1 MIFVIWKT
9 FGNLLKTYMKLNL
22 LILGK
27 GYVSNHLFNHLKN
40 DFNVIIQSA
49 KEMDYHNANTL
60 HKFLLNNDI
69 DTVINCSGFTGR
81 PNIDEAEKKK
91 ELCWDLNTTSPLR
104 VNAICN
110 TRNINYLHIS
120 SGCVYDGYEKVWSEE
135 DSPNYGLFCNRA
147 SFYSKSKHAFENLS
161 KTMDNIILRV
171 RMPFHYESSGRN
183 YLNKIR
189 QYNDLINF
197 RNSKTYIPDFC
208 EFVRN
213 LLIKKVGKW
222 KGQNIYNVINPGA
235 LTTQEVCDI
244 MKEYGFHNDNWKFV
258 YLADLPIATGRS
270 NCVLDGSKSKEI
282 YEMRFEKDVMKECFN
297 KMLEKQAEDKRIK
310 QEIEEKYAREY

>member
-1 MIFVIWKT
+1 MS
-9 FGNLLKTYMKLNL
+9 KLNL

-27 GYVSNHLFNHLKN
+27 GYVGNHLYNHLKS
-40 DFNVIIQSA
+40 DFNVIIKSA
-49 KEMDYHNANTL
+49 EELDYHKDYILN
-60 HKFLLNNDI
+60 KFLLNNTI

-81 PNIDEAEKKK
+81 PNIDEAEMKK
-91 ELCWDLNTTSPLR
+91 ELCWDLNTVSPLA
-104 VNAICN
+104 VNIVCN
-110 TRNINYLHIS
+110 LRDVNYLHVS

-135 DSPNYGLFCNRA
+135 DAPNYGLFCNRA

-161 KTMDNIILRV
+161 KSMDNVILRV

-189 QYNDLINF
+189 QYNNLINF

-208 EFVRN
+208 EFVKN
-213 LLIKKVGKW
+213 LLIKKTGKW
-222 KGQNIYNVINPGA
+222 KGQDIYNVINPEA

-244 MKEYGFHNDNWKFV
+244 MREYGFHNDNWKFV
-258 YLADLPIATGRS
+258 YLADLSIITGRS

-282 YEMRFEKDVMKECFN
+282 YEMRFEKDVMNECFE

-310 QEIEEKYAREY
+310 NEIEEKYARKD